1 MGQRSEVRMWSWVR
15 ICLINTEVRYVTQ
28 LEIFCIGFLTYILK
42 CFFQTQVKLFTNIM
56 YIQTLQQISVC
67 TRYIYIYHYTL
78 YKYGLS
84 FVSAQLT
91 NEN

>member
-1 MGQRSEVRMWSWVR
+1 MMFQFKISNFILPCVSGSKVRMWSWVR

-42 CFFQTQVKLFTNIM
+42 RLFQTQIKLFTNMM

-67 TRYIYIYHYTL
+67 TRYIYLSLYT
-78 YKYGLS
+78 
-84 FVSAQLT
+84 V
-91 NEN
+91 